1 MSCIR
6 RINFAVAML
15 VILGFAAAPVA
26 RADSFTF
33 TGTFSQDDE
42 IRLFGFT
49 VVGTSASQVTI
60 RTTSY
65 AQGGFDP
72 YLALFQVT
80 PPIPINGLLLDAPGV
95 GPIPSDFF
103 DGPTLFSS
111 LIIGEND
118 DISATNLDA
127 FLQLSLDPGFYVFSV
142 TQSGPFANGNFPVG
156 PSLDDGFTQQGN
168 GNFRGG
174 FIDAFGNRRSGLFIV
189 TVDGPNVTGA
199 APIPEPATMLLLS
212 TGLAGVAARVR
223 RSRRN
228 RKNETV

>member
-80 PPIPINGLLLDAPGV
+80 PPIPIDGLLLDAPGV

-142 TQSGPFANGNFPVG
+142 TQFDNFAIG
-156 PSLDDGFTQQGN
+156 PSLDDGFAREGT

-174 FIDAFGNRRSGLFIV
+174 FVDSFGVQRTGLFIV
-189 TVDGPNVTGA
+189 NIDGPNVRGA